1 MHTLN
6 NIVAKFT
13 KQKLLGER
21 RLLNILTV
29 EYYSSPSSETDLKR
43 PAKRNLLCFFTM
55 YLRKM

>member
-21 RLLNILTV
+21 SLLKHTYCGIL
-29 EYYSSPSSETDLKR
+29 
-43 PAKRNLLCFFTM
+43 
-55 YLRKM
+55 